1 MSQERRTDSERVAEQ
16 YDDYVVPISK
26 GYDPFA
32 IERAE
37 DTTMVTAEGEEYL
50 DLFAGISVTNAG
62 HNNPAVVEAAKEQL
76 DDLIH
81 TCSYVSQNRPVGELA
96 ERLAAITPGDLQK
109 SFFCNSGTEAVE
121 GALKLARKHTGNEEV
136 VALEMAFHGRTLGS
150 LALTGNHAYKRGMG
164 STINDVVH
172 APAPYRYRSPY
183 GDLSEEEFAKEAAA
197 ELERV
202 VGTQTSGEIAAVVV
216 EPVMGEGGIVVPP
229 ADYLR
234 RVRDIAHEYGGL
246 FVVDEVQTG
255 YGRTGT
261 MFACE
266 QFDVEPDIMPQAKG
280 IADGLPLG
288 AFTAPADIADS
299 FEAGDHLSTFGGNP
313 VCCAAALANIDALED
328 GIVENARE
336 QGEWLDDRLSALEAG
351 YDLVGEARG
360 RGLMYGIELVADD
373 EKTPAKKA
381 AKRVRERV
389 RDEHDVFVGVGGY
402 HKNVLRIQP
411 PLTITRADLERA
423 TEAIEDAIRAEV
435 S

>member
-1 MSQERRTDSERVAEQ
+1 MSQKKGTDSDRVARQ
-16 YDDYVVPISK
+16 YDEYVMPISK

-32 IERAE
+32 IERA
-37 DTTMVTAEGEEYL
+37 DGTTMVTAEGEEYL
-50 DLFAGISVTNAG
+50 DLFSGISVTNAG
-62 HNNPAVVEAAKEQL
+62 HNHPAVVEAAKNQL

-81 TCSYVSQNRPVGELA
+81 TCSYVYQNGPVGALA
-96 ERLAAITPGDLQK
+96 ERLAEVTPGDLQK

-121 GALKLARKHTGNEEV
+121 GALKLARKYTGNEEI

-150 LALTGNHAYKRGMG
+150 LALTGNHTYKRGMG

-183 GDLSEEEFAKEAAA
+183 GDLGEAAFAKEAAA

-202 VGTQTSGEIAAVVV
+202 VGAQTSGEIAAVVV

-229 ADYLR
+229 ADYLE
-234 RVRDIAHEYGGL
+234 RVQAIAHEYGGL

-255 YGRTGT
+255 YGRTGEL
-261 MFACE
+261 FASE
-266 QFDVEPDIMPQAKG
+266 HWNIEPDIVPQAKG

-288 AFTAPADIADS
+288 AFTAPADVADS

-313 VCCAAALANIDALED
+313 VCCAAALANIDALQD
-328 GIVENARE
+328 GIVDNARE
-336 QGEWLDDRLSALEAG
+336 QGEWLGDHLADIESG

-360 RGLMYGIELVADD
+360 LGLMYGLELVDD

-381 AKRVRERV
+381 AKRVQEHV
-389 RDEHDVFVGVGGY
+389 RDRHDVLVGVGGY

-411 PLTITRADLERA
+411 PLTIGRDDLERA
-423 TEAIEDAIRAEV
+423 VAAIEDGLDEAT
-435 S
+435 